1 MTSATRDLIV
11 TLLVSV
17 VVPLLTLL
25 VKGWIDTQKSK
36 READNTSKGEDLD
49 ALKEVRNNL
58 NIIKQQN
65 EEIVDLSSQL
75 LTKKNEVAVLQGKV
89 VTMEK
94 QLKGT
99 QTENAKLKENIEKMN
114 TRIDTLNKFVK
125 GEI

>member
-1 MTSATRDLIV
+1 MTSTTQSL
-11 TLLVSV
+11 TLTLFVSV
-17 VVPLLTLL
+17 VVPLVTLL
-25 VKGWIDTQKSK
+25 VKGWIDTYKNK
-36 READNTSKGEDLD
+36 READNSSKGMDLD

-58 NIIKQQN
+58 DTIKQQN

-75 LTKKNEVAVLQGKV
+75 LTKKNEVAVLQVKV

-114 TRIDTLNKFVK
+114 IRIDALNKLVK
-125 GEI
+125 GDI

>member
-1 MTSATRDLIV
+1 MTSTTQSL
-11 TLLVSV
+11 TLTLFVSV
-17 VVPLLTLL
+17 VVPLVTLL
-25 VKGWIDTQKSK
+25 VKGWIDTYKNK
-36 READNTSKGEDLD
+36 READNSSKGMDLD

-58 NIIKQQN
+58 DTIKQQN
-65 EEIVDLSSQL
+65 EEIVDLSCQL

-114 TRIDTLNKFVK
+114 IRIDALNKLVK
-125 GEI
+125 GGS

>member
-1 MTSATRDLIV
+1 MTSTTQNL
-11 TLLVSV
+11 TLTLFVSV
-17 VVPLLTLL
+17 VVPLVTLL
-25 VKGWIDTQKSK
+25 VKGWIDTYKNK
-36 READNTSKGEDLD
+36 READNSSKGMDLD

-58 NIIKQQN
+58 DTIKQQN

-114 TRIDTLNKFVK
+114 IRIDELNKLVK
-125 GEI
+125 GEY

>member
-1 MTSATRDLIV
+1 MTSTTQSLAL
-11 TLLVSV
+11 TLFVSV
-17 VVPLLTLL
+17 VVPLVTLL
-25 VKGWIDTQKSK
+25 VKGWIDTYKNK
-36 READNTSKGEDLD
+36 READNSSKGMDLD

-58 NIIKQQN
+58 DTIKQQN

-114 TRIDTLNKFVK
+114 IRIDALNKLVK
-125 GEI
+125 GGS

>member
-1 MTSATRDLIV
+1 MTSTTQSL
-11 TLLVSV
+11 TLTLFVSV
-17 VVPLLTLL
+17 VVPLVTLL
-25 VKGWIDTQKSK
+25 VKGWIDTYKNK
-36 READNTSKGEDLD
+36 READNSSKGMDLD

-58 NIIKQQN
+58 DTIKQQN

-114 TRIDTLNKFVK
+114 IRIDALNKLVK
-125 GEI
+125 GGS